1 VSRPRLP
8 SRTDLLPYLPA
19 IDKRCWYSN
28 YGPFATQLEQQI
40 TRYLGMAEPGVVT
53 TANATVGLTATL
65 LARKV
70 AAGSLCVMPSW
81 TFAAT
86 PHAAR
91 AAGVTPGFHDVD
103 RRYWTLNPEGVLK
116 TLKHI
121 SRPVGAVMVVSP
133 FGAPIDI
140 QAWECF
146 EDRTGI
152 PVVVDAAAGFD
163 TARVSRI
170 PLVVSCMR
178 PKFWERARAASSPPR
193 TRSCWTACGCAA
205 TSASKTRAWRCC
217 HHSMPK

>member
-1 VSRPRLP
+1 MLVFQLRAVRDAVGAAGYALPRDGRTRCGHHGECH
-8 SRTDLLPYLPA
+8 SRTH
-19 IDKRCWYSN
+19 RNTS
-28 YGPFATQLEQQI
+28 GPESS
-40 TRYLGMAEPGVVT
+40 RGV
-53 TANATVGLTATL
+53 
-65 LARKV
+65 
-70 AAGSLCVMPSW
+70 SLRHAVMDIC
-81 TFAAT
+81 TT

-103 RRYWTLNPEGVLK
+103 RRYWTLNPEGVLE

-121 SRPVGAVMVVSP
+121 SRPLGAVMVVSP